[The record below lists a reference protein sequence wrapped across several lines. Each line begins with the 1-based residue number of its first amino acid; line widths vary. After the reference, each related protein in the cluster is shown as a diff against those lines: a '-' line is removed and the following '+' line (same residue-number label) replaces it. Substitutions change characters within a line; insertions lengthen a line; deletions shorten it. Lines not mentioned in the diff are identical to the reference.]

1 APALVVCGRED
12 QVTPLTLSQEMASL
26 LPDAELVVVDEAGH
40 MSILEQP
47 DTVVAAVLRWLE
59 RVDAV
64 RL

>member
-1 APALVVCGRED
+1 
-12 QVTPLTLSQEMASL
+12 MASL
-26 LPDAELVVVDEAGH
+26 LPDAELVVVDQAGH

>member
-1 APALVVCGRED
+1 
-12 QVTPLTLSQEMASL
+12 MASL